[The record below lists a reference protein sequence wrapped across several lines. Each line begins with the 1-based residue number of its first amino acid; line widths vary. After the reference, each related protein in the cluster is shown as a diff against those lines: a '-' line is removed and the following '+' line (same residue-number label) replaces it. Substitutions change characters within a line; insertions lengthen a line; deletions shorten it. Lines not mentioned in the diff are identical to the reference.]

1 MRTVNPAAAGGI
13 FANTSTHQCLLEGNV
28 WGAGN
33 ILLGGAGNDLIEG
46 RGADDIID
54 GDRYVNVRLSVRTNA
69 ADPASQIGTTDLMT
83 GVAKSGNFGTG
94 TAGMTLQQAVFAGLV
109 DPGNIVAVREIL
121 TSTTPDTDVAL
132 FSGPRT
138 NYTVTAVGV
147 GAAQVI
153 TVTDNVGTDGIDTV
167 RNVETLRFTDGDV
180 AASTIV
186 APAPVA
192 TFSPTTTLAFGLRDT
207 GVQATQPVTVTNDG
221 TANLAVSAVAITGAG
236 FAVTN
241 NGCTA
246 AVAPAG
252 TCTITVGFTPT
263 TTTAVSGQ
271 LSVTHNAAGYPD
283 RDQPHRTGSGAS
295 GAPDHHAAGHDRL
308 RSPCHRFDPDAERQ
322 ADQQRPGRTAAGGD
336 QPGDDHG
343 AVHRHPGHL
352 PSGAGHA
359 RGWQVLQPVRE
370 LPAHVR

>member
-1 MRTVNPAAAGGI
+1 
-13 FANTSTHQCLLEGNV
+13 
-28 WGAGN
+28 
-33 ILLGGAGNDLIEG
+33 
-46 RGADDIID
+46 
-54 GDRYVNVRLSVRTNA
+54 
-69 ADPASQIGTTDLMT
+69 
-83 GVAKSGNFGTG
+83 
-94 TAGMTLQQAVFAGLV
+94 MTLQQAVFAGLV

-138 NYTVTAVGV
+138 NYAVTAVGV

-167 RNVETLRFTDGDV
+167 RNVETLRFTDQNV
-180 AASTIV
+180 ATSTIT

-192 TFSPTTTLAFGLRDT
+192 TFSPATTLAFGLRDT

-221 TANLAVSAVAITGAG
+221 TANLTVSTVAVTGAG

-263 TTTAVSGQ
+263 QTTTAVSGQ
-271 LSVTHNAAGYPD
+271 LSVTTNAAATPTVISLTGQGRTPVARPTITLPATTD
-283 RDQPHRTGSGAS
+283 FGRRATGSTRVQNVRLTNNGPVALLLAATNPVTTT
-295 GAPDHHAAGHDRL
+295 GQFTATLGTCPVAPATLAAG
-308 RSPCHRFDPDAERQ
+308 RSCNLSVTY
-322 ADQQRPGRTAAGGD
+322 RPTSVGPVTGSLTVTSNAVSSPTTVALTGTGR
-336 QPGDDHG
+336 
-343 AVHRHPGHL
+343 
-352 PSGAGHA
+352 
-359 RGWQVLQPVRE
+359 
-370 LPAHVR
+370 